1 MIYFLIEEICVDI
14 INLSEYLYREEIIMT
29 RSEAREQAFI
39 VLFEKIFDDE
49 STIVQIVEN
58 AREAELIKINAF
70 ADTLLKAIEENVDTI
85 DELIAEH
92 SKGWTVARLP
102 KVSLAVLRLAIGEM
116 KYIDEVPAGVSVNE
130 AVELTKKYG
139 TADDASY
146 INGVLGSIAKSL

>member
-1 MIYFLIEEICVDI
+1 
-14 INLSEYLYREEIIMT
+14 MT

-49 STIVQIVEN
+49 STIAEIVEN
-58 AREAELIKINAF
+58 AREAELIKINNF
-70 ADTLLKAIEENVDTI
+70 AENILKAVEENMASI
-85 DELIAEH
+85 DEIISDN

-139 TADDASY
+139 TAEDASY
-146 INGVLGSIAKSL
+146 INGVLGAVAKSL